1 MYFLLFC
8 HKINFTPFTTKYKNK
23 IIIINRKICGNTY
36 AIDGSNKILL
46 VQR

>member
-23 IIIINRKICGNTY
+23 IIIINGNTY